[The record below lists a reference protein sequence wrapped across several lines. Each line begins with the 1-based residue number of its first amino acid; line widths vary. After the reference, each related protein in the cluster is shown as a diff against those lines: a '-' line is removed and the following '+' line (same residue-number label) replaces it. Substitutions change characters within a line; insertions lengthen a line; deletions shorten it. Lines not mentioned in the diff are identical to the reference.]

1 MNFPTRQTMALP
13 VRTLAS
19 IYRPRYVVL
28 NIAAFVVYYYA
39 YLELIAYQNLGV
51 FLSNVSEG
59 LLYAL
64 VLTSSMLLTIAVY
77 SIRNTRNNRASV
89 SATTLGTVA
98 TLFGGVIGGCG
109 CSVPVDLQPRAGRA
123 QRVRGGLVE
132 QLPRRLPERDLRPH
146 GGGEPSSDLLL
157 PVPFVERLVQDHQGR
172 FRLG

>member
-109 CSVPVDLQPRAGRA
+109 CSVPAISSLALV
-123 QRVRGGLVE
+123 GLSASEVVSLNNFLADY
-132 QLPRRLPERDLRPH
+132 QNKIFGLMVVANLAVIFYYL
-146 GGGEPSSDLLL
+146 
-157 PVPFVERLVQDHQGR
+157 
-172 FRLG
+172 FRLSSASCRITKVASA